1 MDLNTLLI
9 SQNNPVTLNVKG
21 LVLDGVDQAPANR
34 PYLFATLSN
43 ANVFPL
49 ALQTPVKW
57 NIAQSNGVSYNPAN
71 GQVTFSKPGKYI
83 CSASLTV
90 NNATAGVVSVTSG
103 FCLGGATNIN
113 FINVSHYASSNT
125 TQTNLYLVYIPA
137 AGSVLTYDVSP
148 SSSVASS
155 SGTFSCEYF
164 DKL

>member
-21 LVLDGVDQAPANR
+21 LVLDGVDQAPANK
-34 PYLFATLSN
+34 PYIFASLSN

-57 NIAQSNGVSYNPAN
+57 NTAQSNGLSYNPAT
-71 GQVTFSKPGKYI
+71 GAVTFSKAGKYL
-83 CSASLTV
+83 CAVSLTV
-90 NNATAGVVSVTSG
+90 NNATAGVVSVQSG
-103 FCLGGATNIN
+103 FNLSSTNIN
-113 FINVSHYASSNT
+113 IINVSQYASSNT
-125 TQTNLYLVYIPA
+125 THTNLYLITVAA
-137 AGSVLTYDVSP
+137 AGAIMTYDVSP

-164 DKL
+164 DKV

>member
-21 LVLDGVDQAPANR
+21 LVLDGVDQAPANK
-34 PYLFATLSN
+34 PYIFATLSN

-49 ALQTPVKW
+49 ALQTAVKW
-57 NIAQSNGVSYNPAN
+57 NTAQSNGLSYNPAT
-71 GQVTFSKPGKYI
+71 GAITFSKAGKYL
-83 CSASLTV
+83 CSVSLTV
-90 NNATAGVVSVTSG
+90 NNATGGVVSVNSG
-103 FCLGGATNIN
+103 FYLSSANIN

-125 TQTNLYLVYIPA
+125 TQTNLYLLTVPA
-137 AGSVLTYDVSP
+137 AGAILTYEVAP
-148 SSSVASS
+148 SASVAAS